1 MYTIVVA
8 TDFSKCANNAMT
20 YALELSLRIKAKIRV
35 VHVVYPNQGIDN
47 SIYNAFWI
55 DDYLALRNKDMRA
68 WVAKFKKKPAF
79 KDAQVEHHCEVG
91 FTVPTI
97 ATFAE
102 DHKADLIIVGT
113 TGSTG
118 LSTNLLGSVAS
129 GVISNVK
136 IPVLAVP
143 KDSTF
148 DGAYDI
154 AMATDLR
161 IHLNNKSKDIL
172 REITEGTQ
180 SPLHL
185 IHIIDKPGA
194 MPDNSKPSTA
204 TPRTSNA
211 TLSSPAI
218 RPSVRAFPSSA

>member
-20 YALELSLRIKAKIRV
+20 YALELSIRIKAKIRV

-55 DDYLALRNKDMRA
+55 DDYLALRNKDMKS
-68 WVAKFKKKPAF
+68 WIAKFKKKPAF
-79 KDAQVEHHCEVG
+79 KEVQVEKHCEVG

-102 DHKADLIIVGT
+102 DHKADLIIIGT

-118 LSTNLLGSVAS
+118 LTTNLLGSVAS
-129 GVISNVK
+129 GVISSVK
-136 IPVLAVP
+136 IPVLAIP
-143 KDSTF
+143 KDSSY

-154 AMATDLR
+154 AMATDMR
-161 IHLNNKSKDIL
+161 IHLNQRSKDMLRIL
-172 REITEGTQ
+172 SEGTTT
-180 SPLHL
+180 PLHL
-185 IHIIDKPGA
+185 IHIIDKPGV
-194 MPDNSKPSTA
+194 MPDNSKEGNVT
-204 TPRTSNA
+204 TE
-211 TLSSPAI
+211 L
-218 RPSVRAFPSSA
+218 